1 MARNHSSGAGARL
14 KQVLDNLAAVPEAA
28 IVDAAEL
35 VEAIA
40 KQGGGSVTINRKGRH
55 RRYTLGAVTH
65 YERTNERAVGATVF
79 GTPTGFWVWKTS
91 GTRGGYSIPK
101 RKPRQGSSRYLYGAG
116 YAHPVRG
123 QIKRDGRVSGRRAW
137 DKVRDRAERE
147 VPQVFIQAVHDAV
160 KGAQ

>member
-1 MARNHSSGAGARL
+1 
-14 KQVLDNLAAVPEAA
+14 VLDNLANVPEAA
-28 IVDAAEL
+28 IQDAAEL

-40 KQGGGSVTINRKGRH
+40 KQNGGSVTINRKHKH
-55 RRYTLGAVTH
+55 RRYQLFAVTE
-65 YERTNERAVGATVF
+65 YRRDGERAVGATVF

-91 GTRGGYSIPK
+91 GTKGGYNIPK
-101 RKPRQGSSRYLYGAG
+101 RKPRQGSSRYLYGSG

-123 QIKRDGRVSGRRAW
+123 QIKRKGRVSGHRAW

>member
-1 MARNHSSGAGARL
+1 VASHAKGAANRL
-14 KQVLDNLAAVPEAA
+14 KLVLDNLADVPESA

-40 KQGGGSVTINRKGRH
+40 KQNGGSVTINRKGRH
-55 RRYTLGAVTH
+55 RRYNLFAVTE
-65 YERTNERAVGATVF
+65 YRRDNERAVGATVF

-101 RKPRQGSSRYLYGAG
+101 RKPRQGSSRYMYGAG

-123 QIKRDGRVSGRRAW
+123 QIKRKGRVGGRRAW
-137 DKVRDRAERE
+137 DKVRARAERE
-147 VPQVFIQAVHDAV
+147 VPQVFVQAVHDIV